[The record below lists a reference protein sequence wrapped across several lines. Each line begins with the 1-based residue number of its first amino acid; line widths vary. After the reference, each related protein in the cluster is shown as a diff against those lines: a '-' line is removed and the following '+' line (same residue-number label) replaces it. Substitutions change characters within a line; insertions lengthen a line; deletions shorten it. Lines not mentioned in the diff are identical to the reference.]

1 MWKLKIVFVL
11 FWVVAQQVVA
21 VAKTRVDYDRDIRPI
36 LSETCF
42 ACHGPDENTRQAE
55 LRLDIDNDHYSA
67 LLASGNPVNS
77 ELLRRLT
84 SEDSET
90 KMPPAESKKQL
101 TSKQIELIRQ
111 WIKEGAQV
119 DGHWAWKA
127 PSRPSLPRIQ
137 NKRWAKNEIDF
148 FIKAGLDHQ
157 RMKPSSQADK
167 LTLIRRVS
175 LDLRGLPPSIEE
187 VNSFLQD
194 ESQQSYK
201 RMLERM
207 LNSKHYGERMAQD
220 WLDLSRYGDTN
231 GYHADSHRDM
241 WLYRDYVINAY
252 NNNKPFDRFILEN
265 MAGDLL
271 PDANQETRIASGFNR
286 NVTFNEEGGA
296 DPDEFYVAYAV
307 DRANT
312 TGQVFL
318 GLTVGCAQC
327 HDHKYD
333 PISQREYYQLYAFF
347 NSVQDEIGAGGASG
361 YHNKPL
367 PPLLKVETEQ
377 YKKEL
382 SDLTSQTKELES
394 ELARLSNS
402 LKADQTTVQQA
413 YAVWLKKFQNAETTT
428 DTYSEDLQLWLAAD
442 DINGDGV
449 PDAEQEFAPAEA
461 VTVWKDRS
469 GHERE
474 ATATGSPTFVVD
486 GLNGK
491 PAVRLNGTSDFLRTT
506 EGGENLHDA
515 YTIVSVI
522 SYHNLVANQMP
533 IMWGTESQGKR
544 RSMWK
549 VAGSNM
555 LSFNGYGADVV
566 GQKPIVINEAHIG
579 MITQDTNKKV
589 SIYMNGESGG
599 EGTPGIVSI
608 HDLNPN
614 PITIGANNA
623 GNEKTYGAFA
633 EVMIFNR
640 VLSETERSR
649 VTRYLSGKY
658 NIKSNVTAYP
668 EELVAIG
675 KKAQDQ
681 WSEAESQTVFDYFIE
696 REYLETSPEIRKI
709 KSEIAATQGKASA
722 LKSAAPTTM
731 VMVQKSEPNPAFI
744 LMRGDFQ
751 APGEQVQPDVPSIF
765 PRMPDAQP
773 RNRLGLAHWLTDP
786 NHPLVARVVVNRL
799 WKQLF
804 GTGLVKTLGDLGTQG
819 ERPSHPELLDWLAV
833 EFVESGWDVKH
844 VQQLILSSATYQQD
858 SQYTGIYDQLDPD
871 NRLLSRAP
879 RFRLSAEEI
888 RDNALAI
895 SGLLTRKLGGPSVRP
910 YQPGDYYSDKIGRG
924 WDQSRGEDLYRRG
937 VYTYW
942 RRTTVYPAFQIFD
955 APSREFCT
963 VNRPRTNTPLQALVL
978 MNDPTYVEA
987 ARVFA
992 AKIIAEG
999 GKSLQERFDFAFR
1012 TAVTRP
1018 PTEEESAVLQQ
1029 LFEQQLKIYQEDTEA
1044 AMKLVAVGESPQATG
1059 LQQSEYAAWTAI
1071 ASIILNLD
1079 ETVSRE

>member
-1 MWKLKIVFVL
+1 MSKPFLAIGL
-11 FWVVAQQVVA
+11 LLVA
-21 VAKTRVDYDRDIRPI
+21 VQHAAAKPKIDYDRDIRPL

-42 ACHGPDENTRQAE
+42 ACHGPDEQSRQADF
-55 LRLDIDNDHYSA
+55 RLDIANDHFLQ
-67 LLASGNPVNS
+67 LLTPGNPASS
-77 ELLRRLT
+77 ELLTRLT
-84 SEDSET
+84 ASDPDL
-90 KMPPAESKKQL
+90 KMPPVDSRKQL
-101 TSKQIELIRQ
+101 SVEQIEIIKQ
-111 WIKEGAQV
+111 WIKEGAEIK
-119 DGHWAWKA
+119 GHWAWNA
-127 PSRPSLPRIQ
+127 PSRPELPRIQ
-137 NKRWAKNEIDF
+137 QKRWARGAIDY
-148 FIKAGLDHQ
+148 FIKAGLDFQ
-157 RMKPSSQADK
+157 KMRPSNQADR

-175 LDLRGLPPSIEE
+175 LDLRGLPPTIEE
-187 VNSFLQD
+187 VDQFLQD
-194 ESQQSYK
+194 PSEQAYAS
-201 RMLERM
+201 MIERM
-207 LNSKHYGERMAQD
+207 LGSKHYGERMAQD

-271 PDANQETRIASGFNR
+271 PDATQETQIASGFNR

-347 NSVQDEIGAGGASG
+347 NSVQDEIGAGGATG

-367 PPLLKVETEQ
+367 PPLLKVETDEYRQ
-377 YKKEL
+377 QVG
-382 SDLTSQTKELES
+382 DLTQQAASLKIQIA
-394 ELARLSNS
+394 ELAET
-402 LKADQTTVQQA
+402 LKADRTKVEQA
-413 YAVWLKKFQNAETTT
+413 YAAWLPEFLSQGTQV
-428 DTYSEDLQLWLAAD
+428 DSFSEDLQLWLSAD
-442 DINGDGV
+442 DINGDGIV
-449 PDAEQEFAPAEA
+449 DTEQEFSPPEKII
-461 VTVWKDRS
+461 VWKDRS
-469 GHERE
+469 VHGRE
-474 ATATGSPTFVVD
+474 AKATGTPMYLAD

-491 PAVRLNGTSDFLRTT
+491 PAIHLNGTTDFLRTSA
-506 EGGENLHDA
+506 GGENLHND
-515 YTIVSVI
+515 YSIVSVI
-522 SYHNLVANQMP
+522 SYDNLAGNQMP
-533 IMWGTESQGKR
+533 IMWGAESRGKR

-549 VAGSNM
+549 VATSNM
-555 LSFNGYGADVV
+555 LSFNGHGADVV
-566 GQKPIVINEAHIG
+566 GNKPIVLNEAHIG
-579 MITQDTNKKV
+579 MVTQDSDKR
-589 SIYMNGESGG
+589 IRLYMNGEAGG
-599 EGTPGIVSI
+599 EGIPSIVSI
-608 HDLNPN
+608 HDLKPN

-623 GNEKTYGAFA
+623 GNEKTYGSFA

-640 VLSETERSR
+640 VLSDTERSR
-649 VTRYLSGKY
+649 ITRYLAGKY
-658 NIKSNVTAYP
+658 KIKSKLAAYP
-668 EELVAIG
+668 EKIAAIN
-675 KKAQDQ
+675 KTPNADWTDEQKQA
-681 WSEAESQTVFDYFIE
+681 VFDFYVENEFLISNADLRTLKTE
-696 REYLETSPEIRKI
+696 L
-709 KSEIAATQGKASA
+709 AAIQGKVNS
-722 LKSAAPTTM
+722 LSSSVPTTM
-731 VMVQKSEPNPAFI
+731 VMVQKSDPNPAFV

-751 APGEQVQPDVPSIF
+751 DPGEQVQPDVPSIF
-765 PRMPDAQP
+765 PRMPEGQP
-773 RNRLGLAHWLTDP
+773 GNRLGLAHWLIDP
-786 NHPLVARVVVNRL
+786 SHPLVSRVVVNRL

-844 VQQLILSSATYQQD
+844 IQKLILLSATYQQQ
-858 SQYTGIYDQLDPD
+858 SQTIGIYDEIDPD
-871 NRLLSRAP
+871 NRLLSRSP

-895 SGLLTRKLGGPSVRP
+895 SGLLTRKTGGPSVRP
-910 YQPGDYYSDKIGRG
+910 YQPEGFYSDKIGRG

-992 AKIIAEG
+992 ARILTAG
-999 GKSLQERFDFAFR
+999 GSTLEDRFDFAFR
-1012 TAVTRP
+1012 
-1018 PTEEESAVLQQ
+1018 SAVARSPNPQEAEVLQRLFDQQ
-1029 LFEQQLKIYQEDTEA
+1029 LEIYQQDSAA
-1044 AMKLVAVGESPQATG
+1044 AMKIVSVGESPQPDG
-1059 LQQSEYAAWTAI
+1059 LDPAEYAAWTAL

-1079 ETVSRE
+1079 ETVTRE